1 MDKKPRKNFNEPQAG
16 RDPQWLRSEKE
27 SPEIKISVQSIE
39 NIIFEV
45 EKPVKIVVLSVWEE
59 ENDKLS
65 ENGIDVMPDDAQEIK
80 AGLLGKK
87 INKLVYGSSW

>member
-16 RDPQWLRSEKE
+16 RDPQRLRSEKE
-27 SPEIKISVQSIE
+27 SSEIKISVQSIE

-65 ENGIDVMPDDAQEIK
+65 ENGIDDMPDDAQEIK

-87 INKLVYGSSW
+87 

>member
-1 MDKKPRKNFNEPQAG
+1 MDKKPRKNLNEPQAG
-16 RDPQWLRSEKE
+16 RDPQQLRSEKE
-27 SPEIKISVQSIE
+27 SSEINISVQSIE

-65 ENGIDVMPDDAQEIK
+65 ENGIDDMPDDGQEIQ

>member
-16 RDPQWLRSEKE
+16 RDSQWLRSEKE

-39 NIIFEV
+39 NIIFEL
-45 EKPVKIVVLSVWEE
+45 EKPVKIIVLSVWEE

-80 AGLLGKK
+80 AGLPGKK
-87 INKLVYGSSW
+87 